1 MLEGQPRLPST
12 PAKKPLLPRAPPRT
26 LSMPLLPLLPCWALG
41 LLVAAAAPPPPYTR
55 IEREAAPQLTIIPKR
70 HRTCAQACVRKGEG
84 YVYAQHLRKAGG
96 TLLRTYLAMYR
107 CAPLQ
112 KAMTATQLYRLPRG
126 EPRQGT
132 APAAAQESL
141 AFNTQNFV
149 LRPATVY
156 ITLIR
161 HPVDRIESLYFF
173 EGKWPQKSYRRTEDT
188 AISLQKWLR
197 KVEAT
202 SRRRAWGSNNHLKQ
216 RGAYPLRQRIWDEVS
231 EYYVQIF
238 SGVAAEATAK
248 HLEVAKSVLD
258 NFDAVLILERLSTE
272 EGRSEAEALLR
283 KILPLHN
290 VECPPRLPLHKVNEG
305 SVRKRAEPLSREDRL
320 RIVAL
325 NPLDLELYRHAVSLH
340 KERIE
345 EVLGPC
351 RVRTNCTSVR
361 DRDLNLIWG
370 EGALRSCGRMVY
382 RSGRAGCRA

>member
-1 MLEGQPRLPST
+1 MLAGQPRLPST
-12 PAKKPLLPRAPPRT
+12 PARKPLLPQAPPRT
-26 LSMPLLPLLPCWALG
+26 CSMPRLPWWALG
-41 LLVAAAAPPPPYTR
+41 LLVAAAAPPPYTR
-55 IEREAAPQLTIIPKR
+55 LEREAAPQLTIIPR
-70 HRTCAQACVRKGEG
+70 RQRQCAQQCVRNGDG

-107 CAPLQ
+107 CAPLRQ
-112 KAMTATQLYRLPRG
+112 AMSATQLYRLPRG

-173 EGKWPQKSYRRTEDT
+173 EGKWPQKSYRRTEET
-188 AISLQKWLR
+188 AISLEKWLR
-197 KVEAT
+197 KVRAT
-202 SRRRAWGSNNHLKQ
+202 SKRRAWGSQNHLRQ
-216 RGAYPLRQRIWDEVS
+216 RGAFPLRQRIWDEVS

-238 SGVAAEATAK
+238 SGVAAEATDK
-248 HLEVAKSVLD
+248 HLDVAKSVLD

-272 EGRSEAEALLR
+272 EGRNEAEALLR
-283 KILPLHN
+283 RILPLHG

-325 NPLDLELYRHAVSLH
+325 NPLDLELYRHAVTVH
-340 KERIE
+340 KERVE
-345 EVLGPC
+345 EVVGPC
-351 RVRTNCTSVR
+351 RIRTNCTSVR

>member
-26 LSMPLLPLLPCWALG
+26 FGMPRLPCWALG
-41 LLVAAAAPPPPYTR
+41 LLVAAAAPPPYTR
-55 IEREAAPQLTIIPKR
+55 IEREAAPQLTIVPRTKR
-70 HRTCAQACVRKGEG
+70 SCAQQCVRKGEG

-107 CAPLQ
+107 CAPLRQ
-112 KAMTATQLYRLPRG
+112 AMTATQLYRLPRG
-126 EPRQGT
+126 EPRIGT

-173 EGKWPQKSYRRTEDT
+173 EGRWPQKSYRRTEDT

-202 SRRRAWGSNNHLKQ
+202 SKRRAWGSQNHLRQ
-216 RGAYPLRQRIWDEVS
+216 RGAFPLRQRIWDEVS

-238 SGVAAEATAK
+238 SGVAAEASQQ

-272 EGRSEAEALLR
+272 EGRTEAEALLR
-283 KILPLHN
+283 KILPLHD

-325 NPLDLELYRHAVSLH
+325 NPLDLELYRHAVTVH
-340 KERIE
+340 KERVV
-345 EVLGPC
+345 EVLKPC
-351 RVRTNCTSVR
+351 RIRTNCTSAR

>member
-1 MLEGQPRLPST
+1 MLRWLT
-12 PAKKPLLPRAPPRT
+12 ILA
-26 LSMPLLPLLPCWALG
+26 AL
-41 LLVAAAAPPPPYTR
+41 AAAAPPPYTR
-55 IEREAAPQLTIIPKR
+55 IEREAAPQLNIIPR
-70 HRTCAQACVRKGEG
+70 RSRTCAQACVRKGEG

-96 TLLRTYLAMYR
+96 TLLRTYLAKYR
-107 CAPLQ
+107 CAPLRQ
-112 KAMTATQLYRLPRG
+112 AMTATQLYRLPKG

-141 AFNTQNFV
+141 AFNTQNFL

-156 ITLIR
+156 ITLMR

-173 EGKWPQKSYRRTEDT
+173 EGRWPQKSYRRTEDT

-202 SRRRAWGSNNHLKQ
+202 SKRRSWGSQNHLRQ
-216 RGAYPLRQRIWDEVS
+216 RGAFPLRQRIWDEVS

-238 SGVAAEATAK
+238 SGVAAEASQQ

-272 EGRSEAEALLR
+272 EGRNEAEGLLR
-283 KILPLHN
+283 KILPSHN

-340 KERIE
+340 KERVS
-345 EVLGPC
+345 EVLKPC
-351 RVRTNCTSVR
+351 RIRTNCTSVR

>member
-1 MLEGQPRLPST
+1 MLLI
-12 PAKKPLLPRAPPRT
+12 LL
-26 LSMPLLPLLPCWALG
+26 ALAE
-41 LLVAAAAPPPPYTR
+41 AAPPPYTR
-55 IEREAAPQLTIIPKR
+55 IERGAAPQLTIIPR
-70 HRTCAQACVRKGEG
+70 RQRQCAQQCVKQGEG

-107 CAPLQ
+107 CAPLRQ
-112 KAMTATQLYRLPRG
+112 AMSATQLYRLPRG
-126 EPRQGT
+126 EPREGT

-141 AFNTQNFV
+141 AFNTQNFL

-188 AISLQKWLR
+188 AIPLEKWLR
-197 KVEAT
+197 RVRAT
-202 SRRRAWGSNNHLKQ
+202 SKRRSWGSQNHLRQ
-216 RGAYPLRQRIWDEVS
+216 RGAFPLRQRIWDEVS

-238 SGVAAEATAK
+238 SGVAAEATDK

-272 EGRSEAEALLR
+272 EGRDEAEALLR
-283 KILPLHN
+283 KLLPTPR
-290 VECPPRLPLHKVNEG
+290 VERACPPRLPLHKVNEG

-325 NPLDLELYRHAVSLH
+325 NPLDLELYRHAVTVH
-340 KERIE
+340 KERVV
-345 EVLGPC
+345 EVMGPC
-351 RVRTNCTSVR
+351 RTSINCTSVR

-382 RSGRAGCRA
+382 RSGRAGCHA

>member
-26 LSMPLLPLLPCWALG
+26 FGMPRLPCWALG
-41 LLVAAAAPPPPYTR
+41 LLVAAAAPPPYTR
-55 IEREAAPQLTIIPKR
+55 IEREAAPQLAIIPR
-70 HRTCAQACVRKGEG
+70 RSRTCAQACVRKGEG

-126 EPRQGT
+126 EPREHT

-141 AFNTQNFV
+141 AFNTQNFL

-202 SRRRAWGSNNHLKQ
+202 SKRRAWGSQNHLRQ
-216 RGAYPLRQRIWDEVS
+216 RGAFPLRQRIWDEVS

-258 NFDAVLILERLSTE
+258 NFDAVLILERLSSE
-272 EGRSEAEALLR
+272 EGRNEAEGLLR
-283 KILPLHN
+283 KILPSHN

-320 RIVAL
+320 RVVAL
-325 NPLDLELYRHAVSLH
+325 NPLDLELYRHAVTVH
-340 KERIE
+340 KERVD
-345 EVLGPC
+345 EVLKPC
-351 RVRTNCTSVR
+351 RIRTNCTSVR

>member
-12 PAKKPLLPRAPPRT
+12 PAKEPLLPHAPPRSV
-26 LSMPLLPLLPCWALG
+26 SMPLLPRWALG
-41 LLVAAAAPPPPYTR
+41 LLVVEAALPPYTR
-55 IEREAAPQLTIIPKR
+55 MEREAAPQLNIIPIR
-70 HRTCAQACVRKGEG
+70 SRTCAQACVRKGEG

-173 EGKWPQKSYRRTEDT
+173 EGRWPQKSYRRTEDT

-202 SRRRAWGSNNHLKQ
+202 SKRRSWGSQNHLRQ

-238 SGVAAEATAK
+238 SGVAAEATDK
-248 HLEVAKSVLD
+248 HLGVAKSVLD
-258 NFDAVLILERLSTE
+258 NFDAVLILERLASE
-272 EGRSEAEALLR
+272 EGRQEAEALLG
-283 KILPLHN
+283 KLLPTPR
-290 VECPPRLPLHKVNEG
+290 VERACPPRLPLHKVNEG

-325 NPLDLELYRHAVSLH
+325 NPLDLELYRHAVTVH
-340 KERIE
+340 KERVE

-351 RVRTNCTSVR
+351 RIRTNCTSVR

>member
-1 MLEGQPRLPST
+1 MPS
-12 PAKKPLLPRAPPRT
+12 
-26 LSMPLLPLLPCWALG
+26 LPCWALG
-41 LLVAAAAPPPPYTR
+41 LVVAAAAPPPYTR
-55 IEREAAPQLTIIPKR
+55 IEREAAPQLTIIPR
-70 HRTCAQACVRKGEG
+70 RSRTCAQACVRKGEG

-112 KAMTATQLYRLPRG
+112 KAMTATQLYRLPKG

-156 ITLIR
+156 ITLMR

-173 EGKWPQKSYRRTEDT
+173 EGRWPQKSYRRTEDT

-202 SRRRAWGSNNHLKQ
+202 SKRRSWGSQNHLRQ

-238 SGVAAEATAK
+238 SGVAAEATRH
-248 HLEVAKSVLD
+248 HLDVAKSVLD

-272 EGRSEAEALLR
+272 DGRNEAEALLR
-283 KILPLHN
+283 KILPLHK

-320 RIVAL
+320 RVVAL

-340 KERIE
+340 QQRVV
-345 EVLGPC
+345 EVMGPC
-351 RVRTNCTSVR
+351 RIRTNCTSVR